1 MGIILDTVNIQ
12 ARLPEEKNEH
22 ITGFIQTILNKR
34 SCTRKEL
41 EQLLYR

>member
-1 MGIILDTVNIQ
+1 MRIILDTVNMQ
-12 ARLPEEKNEH
+12 ARLTEGKNER
-22 ITGFIQTILNKR
+22 ITCFIQTILNKR